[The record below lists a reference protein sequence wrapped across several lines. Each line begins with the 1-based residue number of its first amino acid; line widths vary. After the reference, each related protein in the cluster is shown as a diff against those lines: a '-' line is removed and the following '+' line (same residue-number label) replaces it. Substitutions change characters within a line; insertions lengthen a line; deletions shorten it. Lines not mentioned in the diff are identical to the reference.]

1 MKKAPTYDQA
11 SRALDTQQQLVTET
25 DSLAQAPASTSP
37 FYGPS
42 NPRQARVLDALI
54 VRRRMSQNAV
64 REIGGALNGPHV
76 IAELRAQG
84 LSKLTDL
91 CTEWVKCIDR
101 DGQKVRY
108 GIYVLTDAGLA
119 KVRAWQASLAETAT
133 E

>member
-11 SRALDTQQQLVTET
+11 SGALDTQQQPVTGN
-25 DSLAQAPASTSP
+25 DCRAQSTTTASP

-54 VRRRMSQNAV
+54 ARRRMSQNAV

-108 GIYVLTDAGLA
+108 GIYVLTDAGLE
-119 KVRAWQASLAETAT
+119 KVRAWQASEDGSEAA
-133 E
+133 

>member
-1 MKKAPTYDQA
+1 MNKAPTHDQA
-11 SRALDTQQQLVTET
+11 SGALEAQQTLATDA
-25 DSLAQAPASTSP
+25 DSLAAQPMPASP

-54 VRRRMSQNAV
+54 TRRRMSQNAV

-108 GIYVLTDAGLA
+108 GIYVLTDEGLA
-119 KVRAWQASLAETAT
+119 KVRAWQASQDKSAAA
-133 E
+133 